1 MTLQPIDP
9 VSDARAEHRNSSL
22 NGHNYHYLYCEPAGG
37 RYKAT
42 VFLVSLYFILSGT
55 IQPVDKRTASGEWCA
70 EFIH

>member
-1 MTLQPIDP
+1 MPLQPIDP
-9 VSDARAEHRNSSL
+9 VFDSRVEHRNSFL

-37 RYKAT
+37 QDKAT